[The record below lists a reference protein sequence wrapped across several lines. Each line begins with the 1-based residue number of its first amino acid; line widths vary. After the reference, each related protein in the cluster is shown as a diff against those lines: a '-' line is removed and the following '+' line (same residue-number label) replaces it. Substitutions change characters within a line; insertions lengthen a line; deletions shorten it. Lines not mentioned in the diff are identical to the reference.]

1 MDSYKQLALMM
12 KALGH
17 PTRLRILDILRR
29 EGEACVCHM
38 EHLLGLRQAYISQ
51 QLASLREAG
60 LVVDRRDKLNV
71 FYSMA
76 DDSIDHLMDVA
87 LEVVR
92 ASVGSK
98 VHTITIDLPVN
109 DKFSSCPCPKCQKK
123 SAIEKD
129 S

>member
-87 LEVVR
+87 LEMVR

-98 VHTITIDLPVN
+98 VHTSIIDLPEN
-109 DKFSSCPCPKCQKK
+109 DKSSSCPCPKCQKK